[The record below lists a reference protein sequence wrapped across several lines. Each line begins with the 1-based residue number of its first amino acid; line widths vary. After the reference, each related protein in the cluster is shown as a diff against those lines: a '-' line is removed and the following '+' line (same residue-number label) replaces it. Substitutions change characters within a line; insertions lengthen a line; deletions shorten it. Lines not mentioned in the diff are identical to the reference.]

1 VCHASFSLEFLRW
14 KFWIRFG
21 DGDRPLVFVGHGDG
35 GLVLKQALV
44 KLLDESGS
52 YKDLPSNLCGI
63 VFYGG
68 TNTKLTNK
76 HGPLIRC
83 PLQFKSAHFGRC
95 WPLLDE
101 IKDYSDLECQLTD
114 VLDSND
120 ICTPTSKDDPRYLE
134 HQCNDVMDSD
144 DICTPTSKDDP
155 NYLTLLEFLRQF
167 LPKGLYQT
175 IDDKKV
181 MIFPHQTLNPN
192 SFTLLEFLRQFLPKA
207 LYQTIDDKKVMIFPH
222 QTLNFELIIQLH
234 AILHM
239 FINILYIFMT

>member
-1 VCHASFSLEFLRW
+1 MGHGWQWCIKGDIFFSLTSFLVCHASFSLEFLRW

-95 WPLLDE
+95 WPLLDVRFLLSFGKPFQNILSTIILRLNCSFHIKFWSVNIFSLMNGCIYLE
-101 IKDYSDLECQLTD
+101 IKDCAF
-114 VLDSND
+114 
-120 ICTPTSKDDPRYLE
+120 RYL
-134 HQCNDVMDSD
+134 
-144 DICTPTSKDDP
+144 
-155 NYLTLLEFLRQF
+155 YLTMMV
-167 LPKGLYQT
+167 K
-175 IDDKKV
+175 
-181 MIFPHQTLNPN
+181 N
-192 SFTLLEFLRQFLPKA
+192 A
-207 LYQTIDDKKVMIFPH
+207 LCNKCPCWR
-222 QTLNFELIIQLH
+222 L
-234 AILHM
+234 
-239 FINILYIFMT
+239 